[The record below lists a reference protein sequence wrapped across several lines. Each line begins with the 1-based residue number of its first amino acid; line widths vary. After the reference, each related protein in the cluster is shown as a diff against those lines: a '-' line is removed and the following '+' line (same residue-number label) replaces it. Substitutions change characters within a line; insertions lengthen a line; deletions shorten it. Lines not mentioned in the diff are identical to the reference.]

1 MDVSKLKILYLTKQ
15 APKRE
20 YTISKE
26 ILSDNENSFADSCVF
41 SYRNYLDV
49 YELNKKEKVFRNIYD
64 FTEFCKTS
72 IGESVN
78 IDDELYKFE
87 LNYNLPVNKI
97 LYADRLV
104 INYSENHRKQIIYML
119 VKFSLMLLEKTQY
132 DVIIGE
138 LSSSSD
144 LIFYY
149 LSKHF
154 KIKYLF
160 FWHGRISNKMEFSD
174 VLGRRHGLKELYI
187 NYKKNGFSQEE
198 REYLNKYL
206 EKFKKQAAPDYMKF
220 SKQTKFKNLFRK
232 LYMQSF
238 VIRLKKY
245 MKSYHIDLKYS
256 ADQSPKISE
265 KINKKLKKAVFPIKS
280 LLLKR
285 YYDNVNLNKRYYL
298 TPLHYQPESSTMTFA
313 PYYLNQLAFIENLAK
328 SIPGGTYIYV
338 KEHPAMFANRK
349 LSFYKELKKVP
360 NIKLVHPEF
369 SMNALIEKSMGVVT
383 LTNTTGYE
391 AIVKDKPVFVFGN
404 VFYNEYDYSFKCNNF
419 EEFRDNI
426 ITALR
431 DWDRCE
437 GERINNRNCFILAC
451 IRSLRKGN
459 LNSHLLDKN
468 FFKDE
473 NIKNIVNSIKDEIIG
488 GQ

>member
-1 MDVSKLKILYLTKQ
+1 MKILYLTKQ

-160 FWHGRISNKMEFSD
+160 FGMAESVTRWNFQMYWAD
-174 VLGRRHGLKELYI
+174 VM
-187 NYKKNGFSQEE
+187 
-198 REYLNKYL
+198 
-206 EKFKKQAAPDYMKF
+206 D
-220 SKQTKFKNLFRK
+220 
-232 LYMQSF
+232 
-238 VIRLKKY
+238 
-245 MKSYHIDLKYS
+245 
-256 ADQSPKISE
+256 
-265 KINKKLKKAVFPIKS
+265 
-280 LLLKR
+280 
-285 YYDNVNLNKRYYL
+285 
-298 TPLHYQPESSTMTFA
+298 
-313 PYYLNQLAFIENLAK
+313 
-328 SIPGGTYIYV
+328 
-338 KEHPAMFANRK
+338 
-349 LSFYKELKKVP
+349 
-360 NIKLVHPEF
+360 
-369 SMNALIEKSMGVVT
+369 
-383 LTNTTGYE
+383 
-391 AIVKDKPVFVFGN
+391 
-404 VFYNEYDYSFKCNNF
+404 
-419 EEFRDNI
+419 
-426 ITALR
+426 
-431 DWDRCE
+431 
-437 GERINNRNCFILAC
+437 
-451 IRSLRKGN
+451 
-459 LNSHLLDKN
+459 
-468 FFKDE
+468 
-473 NIKNIVNSIKDEIIG
+473 
-488 GQ
+488 